1 MEIRNIG
8 KSRFLYAFFLPVVSW
23 QYRMVFRNIFVENR
37 KNVQA
42 NQPVLVAANHPT
54 AFLDPILLGM
64 VTDGPVFNISRADY
78 FAKPFNSF
86 MLRGFQIAPIFRSS
100 EGFSGRDRNDGT
112 FDYIVNKLRDYV
124 TFCIFVEGKTHHEKQ
139 VFPLKKGIARIA
151 FSAFEDKN
159 LENLQIVPVGFN
171 YSDGLA
177 LRSEVKVITGTPI
190 YVKDYWE
197 EYQTSPNQ
205 AILRLMNAIR
215 EQMMRNIIHV
225 ADLADEPMVDRL
237 LTILRNDHP
246 KLSVPVIQYS
256 AGTYYKEKELVNRIN
271 TMPADEKEA
280 LDERSRQYFNTLKK
294 AGLDD
299 ETLVQ
304 PDQGSWKWL
313 FLLVAGLLPA
323 MFGGA
328 LSWPGRYIARV
339 VVEARI
345 KKKEFRTSV
354 WMAVTA
360 VLNMFVY
367 LGTLVTGLFTGSAK
381 MVALA
386 LVLPIVF
393 WFYFY
398 YTDRLRNWWSARKA
412 LSHPDRDRLLSLRQS
427 VLGLKD

>member
-1 MEIRNIG
+1 
-8 KSRFLYAFFLPVVSW
+8 
-23 QYRMVFRNIFVENR
+23 
-37 KNVQA
+37 
-42 NQPVLVAANHPT
+42 
-54 AFLDPILLGM
+54 
-64 VTDGPVFNISRADY
+64 
-78 FAKPFNSF
+78 

-151 FSAFEDKN
+151 FSAFEDKS

-171 YSDGLA
+171 YSNGLA

-190 YVKDYWE
+190 YIRDYWQD
-197 EYQTSPNQ
+197 YQQNPNQ
-205 AILRLMNAIR
+205 AILRLMTAIR
-215 EQMMRNIIHV
+215 EQMMRNIIHIN
-225 ADLADEPMVDRL
+225 DLADEPMVDRL

-280 LDERSRQYFNTLKK
+280 LDERSRQYFNALKK

-304 PDQGSWKWL
+304 PEQGSWKWL

-328 LSWPGRYIARV
+328 LSWPGRYIAQAV
-339 VVEARI
+339 VKARM

-360 VLNMFVY
+360 VLNLFVY
-367 LGTLVTGLFTGSAK
+367 LGTLIAGMITGNAK
-381 MVALA
+381 TVALA

-398 YTDRLRNWWSARKA
+398 YTDRLRNWWTARKA
-412 LSHPDRDRLLSLRQS
+412 LSHPDREKLLSLRQS
-427 VLGLKD
+427 VLGLED